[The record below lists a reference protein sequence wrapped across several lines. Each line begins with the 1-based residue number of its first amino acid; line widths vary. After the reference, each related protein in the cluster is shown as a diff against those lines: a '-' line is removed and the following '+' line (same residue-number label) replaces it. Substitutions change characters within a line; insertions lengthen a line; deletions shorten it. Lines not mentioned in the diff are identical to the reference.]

1 MKPLML
7 GMGTQ
12 KLREDSTLRRADR
25 DIVAAGI
32 MIAAT
37 ILFVGTGG
45 TLFPQLVE
53 GMLGNRTEPTN
64 ALSTAVLLNIALLI
78 FGYRRYRELTGE
90 VGERRKAEDQARVLA
105 EIDPLTACYNR
116 RSLGPATEQL
126 LGQARAKGEAVA
138 ILMIDLDNFKQIN
151 DMYGHAAGDTI
162 LRETARRVMDLM
174 PTGARV
180 ARFGGDE
187 FACAVPFDPRRDD
200 RVDAIAAS
208 LIAAVSEPVVIAGT
222 PVEVTVSI
230 GLSSTARSADVAD
243 EAALLHL
250 ADIAMYHAKKHGRNR
265 YAWFEPEMENEIRIR
280 GELAT
285 GIRKGV
291 AAGEFVPYYE
301 KQIDLASGEIVG
313 FEMLARWNS
322 PVLGVISP
330 EVFIPVAEEIGL
342 IGQLSEQIIAQ
353 ALLDARQW
361 DPRLTLSVN
370 ISPIQMRDPWFAQK
384 LLRMLVE
391 ANFPASRLEIEITE
405 SCFHEDMGLVRSL
418 VSSLKNQG
426 IRISL
431 DDFGTG
437 YSSLSQLQALPFDSI
452 KIDRSFVTNLM
463 TNHDSATI
471 VQAITALGAGLNL
484 PITAEGIETSD
495 VLAELQKLGKFKGQG
510 YLYGQPQAAAATLLE
525 LTEHNLAMP
534 ALPAPDAVAT
544 PAVLEERA
552 ARRA

>member
-1 MKPLML
+1 MQNT
-7 GMGTQ
+7 GSRNIRG
-12 KLREDSTLRRADR
+12 DSTLRRADR

-45 TLFPQLVE
+45 SLFPQIVE
-53 GMLGNRTEPTN
+53 SMLGNRTEPTN

-90 VGERRKAEDQARVLA
+90 VSERRKAEDQARVLA

-116 RSLGPATEQL
+116 RSLNPATEEL
-126 LGQARAKGEAVA
+126 LHQARAKGEAVA

-162 LRETARRVMDLM
+162 LRETARRVMEQM

-200 RVDAIAAS
+200 RIDAIAAS
-208 LIAAVSEPVVIAGT
+208 LIEMVSKPIVIAGT
-222 PVEVTVSI
+222 PVEITVSI
-230 GLSSTARSADVAD
+230 GLSSTARSSDVAD
-243 EAALLHL
+243 ESTLLHL

-370 ISPIQMRDPWFAQK
+370 ISPVQMRDPWFAQK

-426 IRISL
+426 IKISL

-471 VQAITALGAGLNL
+471 VQAITSLGAGLNL

-525 LTEHNLAMP
+525 LTACNLAMP
-534 ALPAPDAVAT
+534 ALPAPAAEPVS
-544 PAVLEERA
+544 VSLEERP

>member
-1 MKPLML
+1 ML
-7 GMGTQ
+7 EMGTQ
-12 KLREDSTLRRADR
+12 RLRGDSTLRRADR

-45 TLFPQLVE
+45 SLFPQIVE

-90 VGERRKAEDQARVLA
+90 VSERRKAEDQARLLA
-105 EIDPLTACYNR
+105 EIDPLTSCYNR

-126 LGQARAKGEAVA
+126 LRQAKAKGEAVA

-174 PTGARV
+174 PSGARV

-200 RVDAIAAS
+200 RVDEIAAS

-243 EAALLHL
+243 ESALLHL

-342 IGQLSEQIIAQ
+342 IGQLSEQVIAQ

-361 DPRLTLSVN
+361 NPRLTLSVN
-370 ISPIQMRDPWFAQK
+370 ISPVQMRDPWFAQK

-426 IRISL
+426 IKISL

-452 KIDRSFVTNLM
+452 KIDRSFVTDLM
-463 TNHDSATI
+463 SNNDSATI

-510 YLYGQPQAAAATLLE
+510 YLYGQPQAAAATLRE
-525 LTEHNLAMP
+525 LTACNLAMP
-534 ALPAPDAVAT
+534 ATPAPVAAPT
-544 PAVLEERA
+544 PIAIEARP

>member
-1 MKPLML
+1 MQNT
-7 GMGTQ
+7 GSRNIRG
-12 KLREDSTLRRADR
+12 DSTLRRADR

-45 TLFPQLVE
+45 SLFPQIVE
-53 GMLGNRTEPTN
+53 AMLGNRTEPTN

-90 VGERRKAEDQARVLA
+90 VSERRKAEDQARVLA

-116 RSLGPATEQL
+116 RSLNPATEEL
-126 LGQARAKGEAVA
+126 LHQARAKGEAVA

-162 LRETARRVMDLM
+162 LRETARRVMEQM

-200 RVDAIAAS
+200 RIDAIAAS
-208 LIAAVSEPVVIAGT
+208 LIEMVSKPIVIAGT
-222 PVEVTVSI
+222 PVEITVSI
-230 GLSSTARSADVAD
+230 GLSSTARSSDVAD
-243 EAALLHL
+243 ESTLLHL

-370 ISPIQMRDPWFAQK
+370 ISPVQMRDPWFAQK

-426 IRISL
+426 IKISL

-471 VQAITALGAGLNL
+471 VQAITSLGAGLNL

-510 YLYGQPQAAAATLLE
+510 YLYGQPQAAAATLIE
-525 LTEHNLAMP
+525 LTACNLAMP
-534 ALPAPDAVAT
+534 ALPAPAAESVS
-544 PAVLEERA
+544 VSLEERP

>member
-1 MKPLML
+1 MQNT
-7 GMGTQ
+7 GSRNIRG
-12 KLREDSTLRRADR
+12 DSTLRRADR

-45 TLFPQLVE
+45 SLFPQIVE
-53 GMLGNRTEPTN
+53 AMLGNRTEPTN

-90 VGERRKAEDQARVLA
+90 VSERRKAEDQARVLA

-116 RSLGPATEQL
+116 RSLNPATEEL
-126 LGQARAKGEAVA
+126 LHQARAKGEAVA

-162 LRETARRVMDLM
+162 LRETARRVMEQM

-200 RVDAIAAS
+200 RIDEIAAS
-208 LIAAVSEPVVIAGT
+208 LIEMVSKPIVIAGT
-222 PVEVTVSI
+222 PVEITVSI
-230 GLSSTARSADVAD
+230 GLSSTARSSDVAD
-243 EAALLHL
+243 ESTLLHL

-280 GELAT
+280 GELVT

-301 KQIDLASGEIVG
+301 KQIDLASGDIVG
-313 FEMLARWNS
+313 FEMLARWKS

-353 ALLDARQW
+353 ALVDARQW

-370 ISPIQMRDPWFAQK
+370 ISPVQMRDPWFAQK

-426 IRISL
+426 IKISL

-471 VQAITALGAGLNL
+471 VQAITSLGAGLNL

-510 YLYGQPQAAAATLLE
+510 YLYGQPQAAAATLIE
-525 LTEHNLAMP
+525 LTACNLAMP
-534 ALPAPDAVAT
+534 ALPAPAAESVS
-544 PAVLEERA
+544 VSLEERP

>member
-1 MKPLML
+1 MQS
-7 GMGTQ
+7 MGAQ
-12 KLREDSTLRRADR
+12 KIRADSTLRRADR

-45 TLFPQLVE
+45 SLFPQIVE
-53 GMLGNRTEPTN
+53 SMLGNKTQPTN

-90 VGERRKAEDQARVLA
+90 VSERRKAEDQARLLA

-126 LGQARAKGEAVA
+126 LRQAKAKGEAVA
-138 ILMIDLDNFKQIN
+138 VLMIDLDNFKQIN

-200 RVDAIAAS
+200 RIDAIAAG
-208 LIAAVSEPVVIAGT
+208 LIEAVSKPVLLAGT

-230 GLSSTARSADVAD
+230 GLSSTARSTDVAD
-243 EAALLHL
+243 ESALLHL

-330 EVFIPVAEEIGL
+330 EVFIPVAEELGL

-370 ISPIQMRDPWFAQK
+370 ISPVQMRDPWFAQK

-426 IRISL
+426 IKISL

-495 VLAELQKLGKFKGQG
+495 VLQELQKLGKFKGQG
-510 YLYGQPQAAAATLLE
+510 YLYGQPQAAAATLQE
-525 LTEHNLAMP
+525 LTACNLAMP
-534 ALPAPDAVAT
+534 ALPAPAEPTLAVI
-544 PAVLEERA
+544 EELA